1 MKKGKVDVRYYSD
14 DALGLTICKME
25 FDLEEVVD
33 SMTRQI
39 HNRANFIPSMT
50 GMRGLVNLI
59 TEFIEKRYAGSI
71 TEQGWNSTITFKGYA
86 KCRPG
91 DEYSAKTGEELAYK
105 KALDRYRRMK
115 RRVLSDLVDYYENLV
130 GVIKNIQGIRK
141 HLSM

>member
-14 DALGLTICKME
+14 VFGLTVCKME

-39 HNRANFIPSMT
+39 RNKANFIPSTT
-50 GMRGLVNLI
+50 GMRGLADLV

-115 RRVLSDLVDYYENLV
+115 RRVLSDLVDYYESFI
-130 GVIKNIQGIRK
+130 GVIKDIQGVRK
-141 HLSM
+141 HFSM

>member
-14 DALGLTICKME
+14 DALGLTVCKME

>member
-14 DALGLTICKME
+14 VFGLTVCKME
-25 FDLEEVVD
+25 FDLEDVVY

-39 HNRANFIPSMT
+39 RNRANFMPLMT
-50 GMRGLVNLI
+50 GTGGLTDLI
-59 TEFIEKRYAGSI
+59 SAFIEKRYAGSI
-71 TEQGWNSTITFKGYA
+71 TEREWNSTITFKGYS

-115 RRVLSDLVDYYENLV
+115 RRILSDLVDYYESLI
-130 GVIKNIQGIRK
+130 GVIKDIQGIRK
-141 HLSM
+141 RFSM

>member
-14 DALGLTICKME
+14 DALGLTVCKME
-25 FDLEEVVD
+25 FNLEEVVT
-33 SMTRQI
+33 SITRQI
-39 HNRANFIPSMT
+39 RNKANFIPSKT
-50 GMRGLVNLI
+50 GMGRLADLI

-71 TEQGWNSTITFKGYA
+71 IEKGWNSTITFKGYA

-115 RRVLSDLVDYYENLV
+115 RRVLSDLVDYYESLV
-130 GVIKNIQGIRK
+130 DVIKGVQGIRK